1 MWYNI
6 YVKRKQHYISRK
18 AESEGFMNQKQI
30 NTFIEMVKEY
40 ISDCEQESEFADENE
55 FYAVAAKD
63 VLGMFYRVLENKA
76 N

>member
-1 MWYNI
+1 
-6 YVKRKQHYISRK
+6 
-18 AESEGFMNQKQI
+18 MNQKQI